1 MNIKEKILFLRD
13 CGLTQAEIYLRTG
26 ISQSSVSKIE
36 NDEQFDVSYSKGVSL
51 DLLVKQIR
59 ENKTTTAKGMS

>member
-59 ENKTTTAKGMS
+59 ENKSTTAICM

>member
-13 CGLTQAEIYLRTG
+13 RGLTQTEIKSRTG

-36 NDEQFDVSYSKGVSL
+36 NDEQFDVSYSKGIALDSL
-51 DLLVKQIR
+51 VAEMSTR
-59 ENKTTTAKGMS
+59 ASSVVATA